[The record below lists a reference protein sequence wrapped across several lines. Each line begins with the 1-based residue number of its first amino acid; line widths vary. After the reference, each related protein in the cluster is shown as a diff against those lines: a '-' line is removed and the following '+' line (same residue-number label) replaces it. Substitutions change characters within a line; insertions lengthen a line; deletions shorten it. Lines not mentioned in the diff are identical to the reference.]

1 MADIMTMS
9 PDLYIY
15 VLIVLLGL
23 AIGSFLN
30 VLVYRLPREKTTI
43 LARSACPHCGHM
55 IPMYLNIPLVS
66 FVILLGR
73 CRYCRGRI
81 SWRYPLVEFLN
92 AGLYLFFFYLDGPT
106 PQMVVHSLLSSALIV
121 IFFIDL
127 EFQII
132 PDQITLPGIVLGLL
146 AGLFMKPPGII
157 GALIGLAVGGGT
169 LLGIAYLGE
178 WLFKKEAMGGGD
190 VKMAAMMGAFVGWQK
205 VLLIFMGGA
214 VIGMIVSIV
223 WMAVS
228 ERVRK
233 ERLIPFGP
241 FLAIASIAVLAYGD
255 EIVRYYIIHFLR

>member
-1 MADIMTMS
+1 MS
-9 PDLYIY
+9 
-15 VLIVLLGL
+15 
-23 AIGSFLN
+23 
-30 VLVYRLPREKTTI
+30 
-43 LARSACPHCGHM
+43 RSACPHCGHI
-55 IPMYLNIPLVS
+55 IPMYLNIPLIS
-66 FVILLGR
+66 YVILLGR

-81 SWRYPLVEFLN
+81 SGRYPLVEALN
-92 AGLYLFFFYLDGPT
+92 AGLYLLFFCVDGLT
-106 PQMVVHSLLSSALIV
+106 LQMVVHSLLASALIV

-132 PDQITLPGIVLGLL
+132 PDQITLPGIVLGLV
-146 AGLFMKPPGII
+146 AGLFMKPPGIV
-157 GALIGLAVGGGT
+157 GALIGLAVGGGA

-205 VLLIFMGGA
+205 ILLIFMGGA

-228 ERVRK
+228 EKIRK

-241 FLAIASIAVLAYGD
+241 FLAIASVAVLSYGD
-255 EIVRYYIIHFLR
+255 EIVQYYISHFLR

>member
-1 MADIMTMS
+1 MS
-9 PDLYIY
+9 PDLYIC
-15 VLIVLLGL
+15 VLMVLLGL

-30 VLVYRLPREKTTI
+30 VLIYRLPREKKTI
-43 LARSACPHCGHM
+43 LSRSACPHCGHV
-55 IPMYLNIPLVS
+55 IPMYLNIPLIS

-73 CRYCRGRI
+73 CRYCRDRI
-81 SWRYPLVEFLN
+81 SWRYPLVESLN
-92 AGLYLFFFYLDGPT
+92 AGLYLLFFYRDSLT
-106 PQMVVHSLLSSALIV
+106 PQLAVHAVLSSALIV

-146 AGLFMKPPGII
+146 VGLFIKPPGIM
-157 GALIGLAVGGGT
+157 GALIGLAVGGGA
-169 LLGIAYLGE
+169 LLGVAYLGE

-214 VIGMIVSIV
+214 VIGMIASIV

-228 ERVRK
+228 ERIRK

-241 FLAIASIAVLAYGD
+241 FLAVASVAALAYGD
-255 EIVRYYIIHFLR
+255 EIVQYYIRHLLR